1 MDEKYSNKD
10 NTIFYK
16 KVKYENKFYYS
27 FRDNN
32 RASKENS
39 DYLKSKK
46 YNKEKY
52 KKIKD
57 KFGTIVYVTNQD
69 LEPLD
74 IYKMYQQRWEIE
86 LVNKFYQDEL
96 DLGEV
101 NKKSDISVYGA
112 EFIKMIS
119 VIIGYRIK
127 NLLEEKGILN
137 YKTFN
142 QALKIFSSYK
152 KYKIPSLSGDW
163 IFGKIA
169 KKDEEMINSCLL

>member
-74 IYKMYQQRWEIE
+74 IYKMYQQR
-86 LVNKFYQDEL
+86 
-96 DLGEV
+96 
-101 NKKSDISVYGA
+101 
-112 EFIKMIS
+112 
-119 VIIGYRIK
+119 
-127 NLLEEKGILN
+127 
-137 YKTFN
+137 
-142 QALKIFSSYK
+142 
-152 KYKIPSLSGDW
+152 
-163 IFGKIA
+163 
-169 KKDEEMINSCLL
+169 